1 MPHCSFIFDNKYEY
15 RRMCTRLAK
24 QNSALFKK
32 GLLELAFNDGVAM
45 RNVYTLSEKAKKEL
59 FPAEQFCEDSRI
71 LSHKKIDGVQLYYNE
86 EEGSQVSVLSKLLK
100 GKQMDKVQSRLKESG
115 MPEGV
120 CCLFYGGP
128 GTGNTATAMQ
138 LAKTSSRDV
147 FCVDMSKLRSKWVG
161 ESEQLCQQ
169 LWNDYDHLS
178 SAKSIALPDTGWA
191 TSPCRA

>member
-1 MPHCSFIFDNKYEY
+1 
-15 RRMCTRLAK
+15 MCTRLAK

-32 GLLELAFNDGVAM
+32 GLLELAFNDGVAL